1 VGVPNLI
8 EVVRMILDRS
18 LLICL
23 VCSSFIPAFAQQPPP
38 ANRRITLDV
47 VVTDKHGDPATG
59 LAQQDFTLLDN
70 KGPQKI
76 LAFQAVTGPATDRP
90 VSVTLVVDE
99 ANASFSSVAVERD
112 QLEKFFRLDGGA
124 LAAPVS
130 IDFLTDSGL
139 EVGTDASKDGNAM
152 AAELVQRQTALR
164 TIRRSQGFY
173 GAEDRVGL
181 SLQAIARLA
190 DTEGPKPGRK
200 LVVWV
205 SPGWPLL
212 SNPNVQYTEKN
223 RQHIFG
229 TIVAVSDE
237 LRQARIT
244 LYAVDPLGTSDAVG
258 FQTTAYKAYLKGV
271 KKQGQAEVAN
281 LALQVIATQSGGMVL
296 NSSNDIAGEIAKC
309 VRDASAFYVISFD
322 GLPGD
327 GPNEYHALD
336 VKIDKPG
343 LTARTRAGYY
353 AQP

>member
-1 VGVPNLI
+1 
-8 EVVRMILDRS
+8 
-18 LLICL
+18 
-23 VCSSFIPAFAQQPPP
+23 
-38 ANRRITLDV
+38 
-47 VVTDKHGDPATG
+47 
-59 LAQQDFTLLDN
+59 
-70 KGPQKI
+70 
-76 LAFQAVTGPATDRP
+76 
-90 VSVTLVVDE
+90 
-99 ANASFSSVAVERD
+99 
-112 QLEKFFRLDGGA
+112 
-124 LAAPVS
+124 
-130 IDFLTDSGL
+130 
-139 EVGTDASKDGNAM
+139 
-152 AAELVQRQTALR
+152 
-164 TIRRSQGFY
+164 
-173 GAEDRVGL
+173 VGL

-190 DTEGPKPGRK
+190 DTEAPKPGRK

-223 RQHIFG
+223 RQQIFG

-244 LYAVDPLGTSDAVG
+244 LDAVDPLGTSDAVG

-281 LALQVIATQSGGMVL
+281 LALQVIASQSGGMVL

-309 VRDASAFYVISFD
+309 VRDASAFYEISFD

-327 GPNEYHALD
+327 GPNEYHALE

>member
-1 VGVPNLI
+1 LI
-8 EVVRMILDRS
+8 EVVRMILERS
-18 LLICL
+18 LFICL
-23 VCSSFIPAFAQQPPP
+23 VCSSLIPAFAQQPAP

-47 VVTDKHGDPATG
+47 VVADKHGDPVSG
-59 LAQQDFTLLDN
+59 LNQQDFTLLDN
-70 KGPQKI
+70 KGPQKL
-76 LAFQAVTGPATDRP
+76 LAFQAVTGPATDPP
-90 VSVTLVVDE
+90 VSVILLVDE
-99 ANASFSSVAVERD
+99 ANASFSSVATERD

-124 LAAPVS
+124 LALPVS
-130 IDFLTDSGL
+130 IDFLSDAGL
-139 EVGTDASKDGNAM
+139 AIGDNSSKDGNAM

-173 GAEDRVGL
+173 GAADRVGL
-181 SLQAIARLA
+181 ALQAIARLA
-190 DTEGPKPGRK
+190 DTEAPKPGRK
-200 LVVWV
+200 LVIWV

-212 SNPNVQYTEKN
+212 ANPNIEYSTKN
-223 RQHIFG
+223 RQNLFS

-237 LRQARIT
+237 LRQAGIT

-258 FQTTAYKAYLKGV
+258 YQTTEYKVFLKGV
-271 KKQGQAEVAN
+271 KNQGQAQVGN
-281 LALQVIATQSGGMVL
+281 LALQVIATQSGGLVL

>member
-1 VGVPNLI
+1 
-8 EVVRMILDRS
+8 MILDRG
-18 LLICL
+18 LFICL
-23 VCSSFIPAFAQQPPP
+23 VCASFIPAFAQQPAP

-47 VVTDKHGDPATG
+47 VVTDKHGDPVAG
-59 LAQQDFTLLDN
+59 LNQQDFTLLDN

-76 LAFQAVTGPATDRP
+76 LAFQAVTGPATDP
-90 VSVTLVVDE
+90 PASVILLVDE
-99 ANASFSSVAVERD
+99 ANASFSSVATERD
-112 QLEKFFRLDGGA
+112 QLEKFFRQDGGA
-124 LAAPVS
+124 LAVPVS

-139 EVGTDASKDGNAM
+139 AIGDNASKDGNAM

-164 TIRRSQGFY
+164 TIRRSQGVY
-173 GAEDRVGL
+173 GAADRVSL
-181 SLQAIARLA
+181 ALQAIAQLA
-190 DTEGPKPGRK
+190 ETEAPKPGRK

-212 SNPNVQYTEKN
+212 ANPNIQYTEKN
-223 RQHIFG
+223 RQQVFG

-237 LRQARIT
+237 LRQAGIT

-258 FQTTAYKAYLKGV
+258 FQTTVYKAYLKGV
-271 KKQGQAEVAN
+271 KKSGQAEVAN
-281 LALQVIATQSGGMVL
+281 LALQVIATQSGGLVL

-309 VRDASAFYVISFD
+309 VKDASAFYMISFD